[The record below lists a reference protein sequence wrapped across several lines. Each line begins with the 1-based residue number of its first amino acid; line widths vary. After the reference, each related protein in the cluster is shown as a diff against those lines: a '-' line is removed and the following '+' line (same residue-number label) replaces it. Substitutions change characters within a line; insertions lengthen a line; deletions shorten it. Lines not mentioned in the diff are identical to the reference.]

1 MLLFLSSNITS
12 SIVPKL
18 KMFTIEPLTS
28 PLARKIESD
37 LVRNLVKISDGENFF
52 IFTQKYADKYLEK
65 IKKFKVYEDDVWVV
79 TYPKCGTTWTQ
90 EMVRMLSNNMDYEA
104 AKTNLDE
111 EFPFI
116 EQEIILFSIITTDF
130 SLLL

>member
-116 EQEIILFSIITTDF
+116 E
-130 SLLL
+130 